1 MGVRDTVYGLWERW
15 HAANSV
21 GEGGFS
27 FQSEQLDS
35 HYSITM
41 ERDPCGWEISL
52 LEQQPGDDQVSKK
65 PKLQAN
71 LLLGVA
77 SVMLERKVLAM
88 RTLRANLRAHHT
100 SFRFVLRCCLL
111 VFASLVLLNWSFR

>member
-1 MGVRDTVYGLWERW
+1 M
-15 HAANSV
+15 ANIV

-27 FQSEQLDS
+27 FQSEQLGKFLCSVALFLLTYVAIDPQ
-35 HYSITM
+35 YSITLD
-41 ERDPCGWEISL
+41 RALCGWRIFL
-52 LEQQPGDDQVSKK
+52 WKQQPGDDQVSKK

-88 RTLRANLRAHHT
+88 RTLRANLRAHYP
-100 SFRFVLRCCLL
+100 S
-111 VFASLVLLNWSFR
+111 